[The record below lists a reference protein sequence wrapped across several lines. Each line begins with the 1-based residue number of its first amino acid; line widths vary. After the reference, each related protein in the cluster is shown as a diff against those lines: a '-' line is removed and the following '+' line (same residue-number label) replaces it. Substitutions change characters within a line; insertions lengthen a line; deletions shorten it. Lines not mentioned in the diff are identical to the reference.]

1 MRGPELRAG
10 VSSGGVSVF
19 ARESDRRL
27 RGWRAGLW
35 VLAVAWLASS
45 AAVAADA
52 DAPPPAS
59 TDFAFGMKF
68 NTQGNAAAFR
78 APLPAEVYRGVVSSE
93 LLDVAVF
100 NGRGEVVPHVLA
112 RVADSSDAISSAL
125 PLPVFPL
132 RGNDRAV
139 MEALRLTIQSNG
151 GKVDLELPEE
161 RGSAPADPNERAL
174 VGGYI
179 VDGRALAQLSA
190 LELGWAPDAPE
201 FAGRVRVEGSDNLG
215 DWRTLVD
222 AAPIANLRAGDAQ
235 LIERRVEMRSAGA
248 KYYRLTWVGARAPF
262 EITSVNGHPAG
273 SGPELRRSSLVLEG
287 RAVPGKPGEYEFEA
301 GGYFPVDRVNLQ
313 LPEMN
318 SVVEVSL
325 LTRASASKP
334 WRPVTGG
341 VGFYRLQGTD
351 AELVNGD
358 VRVYPTTDRYWL
370 VRVDP
375 RRGGLGEAVPK
386 LKIAW
391 PAHEIVFLARGQGP
405 FTLAYGNG
413 ALSGAVGRIGSIPKG
428 ARILGASLGE
438 QQTLG
443 GESRRASASAQ
454 APSKSLVLW
463 GVLGLGVAL
472 LAYMA
477 YRLSRE
483 LRKST

>member
-1 MRGPELRAG
+1 MRGPDLRT
-10 VSSGGVSVF
+10 F
-19 ARESDRRL
+19 AFALSMTL
-27 RGWRAGLW
+27 
-35 VLAVAWLASS
+35 LAVRPGVAP
-45 AAVAADA
+45 AADA
-52 DAPPPAS
+52 DTPPPAS

-68 NTQGNAAAFR
+68 SAQGNAAAFR
-78 APLPAEVYRGVVSSE
+78 ATLPPDVYRGVTSSE
-93 LLDVAVF
+93 LRDVAVF

-112 RVADSSDAISSAL
+112 PATDSSDLVSAVL
-125 PLPVFPL
+125 SLPVFPL
-132 RGNDRAV
+132 KGNGRAV
-139 MEALRLTIQSNG
+139 MEALRLTIESNG
-151 GKVDLELPEE
+151 GKVDLALPED
-161 RGSAPADPNERAL
+161 RGSAAGGTNENGL

-179 VDGRALAQLSA
+179 VDGRALTRLAA
-190 LELGWAPDAPE
+190 IELGWSDDAPE
-201 FAGRVRVEGSDNLG
+201 FAGRLRVEGSDNLG
-215 DWRTLVD
+215 DWRTIVD
-222 AAPIANLRAGDAQ
+222 AAPIANLRAGDAR
-235 LIERRVEMRSAGA
+235 LIERRIEMRSAGA
-248 KYYRLTWVGARAPF
+248 KYWRLTWVGSRAPF

-273 SGPELRRSSLVLEG
+273 GGPELRRTSLVLEG
-287 RAVPGKPGEYEFEA
+287 RSVAGKPGEYEFDA

-334 WRPVTGG
+334 WRPVTDGT
-341 VGFYRLQGTD
+341 GFYRLQGTD

-358 VRVYPTTDRYWL
+358 VRVFATTDRYWL

-375 RRGGLGEAVPK
+375 RRGGMGEAVPK

-413 ALSGAVGRIGSIPKG
+413 ALSALAGRIASIPKG
-428 ARILGASLGE
+428 ARILEASLGE

-443 GESRRASASAQ
+443 GESRRASASARS
-454 APSKSLVLW
+454 PSKSMVLW

-483 LRKST
+483 LRRSA